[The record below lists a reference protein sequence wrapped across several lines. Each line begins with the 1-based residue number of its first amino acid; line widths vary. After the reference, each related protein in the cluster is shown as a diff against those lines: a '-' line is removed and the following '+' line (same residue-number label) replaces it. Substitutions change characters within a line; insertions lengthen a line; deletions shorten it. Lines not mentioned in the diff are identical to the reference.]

1 MKRTVLLLLCAL
13 TSVVANAELWTS
25 FKQRLK
31 YEDLTKEGQEHMD
44 SVIKSEDISLDYY
57 LERINV
63 YRATENLMHAPSV
76 LLNISAWRL
85 NSVGGIEMD
94 VNVTNCTAKTIKYV
108 DFSCYFTN
116 PVGDICYNSIGGGK
130 FMKKSLVGP
139 IGPRP
144 STDDTS
150 ESAIDK
156 MNDCEA
162 SYKLDDP
169 NFYNKTAETIH
180 ITLVKVTYMDGSV
193 KSFVGKSLDNIISFE
208 YNWGE
213 SDYNPLNCVEYLKDI

>member
-1 MKRTVLLLLCAL
+1 MMKKYFLLLFLL
-13 TSVVANAELWTS
+13 ISVFANAELWTS
-25 FKQRLK
+25 FNQRMK
-31 YEDLTKEGQEHMD
+31 YEDLTKEGQMYID
-44 SVIKSEDISLDYY
+44 SIVKSQGISRDDY

-94 VNVTNCTAKTIKYV
+94 LNVTNCTSKTIKYV
-108 DFSCYFTN
+108 DFICYFTN

-144 STDDTS
+144 NMEDTTDS
-150 ESAIDK
+150 SIEK
-156 MNDCEA
+156 MNECEGE
-162 SYKLDDP
+162 YTLDDP
-169 NFYNKTAETIH
+169 VFYNKTADTIH
-180 ITLVKVTYMDGSV
+180 FTSVKVTYMDGSV
-193 KSFVGKSLDNIISFE
+193 KVFSGKSLDNILSFE
-208 YNWGE
+208 YNWGKSE
-213 SDYNPLNCVEYLKDI
+213 YNPLNCVEYLRGE

>member
-1 MKRTVLLLLCAL
+1 MKKYFLLLFLL
-13 TSVVANAELWTS
+13 ISVFANAELWTS
-25 FKQRLK
+25 FNQRMK
-31 YEDLTKEGQEHMD
+31 YEDLTKEGQMYID
-44 SVIKSEDISLDYY
+44 SIVKSQGISRDDY

-94 VNVTNCTAKTIKYV
+94 LNVTNCTSKTIKYV
-108 DFSCYFTN
+108 DFICYFTN

-144 STDDTS
+144 NMEDTTDS
-150 ESAIDK
+150 SIEK
-156 MNDCEA
+156 MNECEGGV
-162 SYKLDDP
+162 Y
-169 NFYNKTAETIH
+169 IR
-180 ITLVKVTYMDGSV
+180 
-193 KSFVGKSLDNIISFE
+193 
-208 YNWGE
+208 
-213 SDYNPLNCVEYLKDI
+213 